1 MFNVFQGKLFVGTF
15 TGGET
20 GTSRKVMLDDLT
32 SLYNLSISNINLF
45 LGGNQSSK
53 EMMEDLTRSEIHRI
67 LNHPVHILD
76 NSTKELSPSSFIPLC
91 DFGGNYNIT
100 GVKIDQFNIPICNI
114 FETKIF
120 NDQLCYEV
128 NLNNFNSSFSQSTLK
143 KGFTFYV
150 DLNKDKQYPRTGSQC
165 GEFMVYLNALGN
177 I

>member
-1 MFNVFQGKLFVGTF
+1 MFQGKLFVGTF
-15 TGGET
+15 TEGET

-45 LGGNQSSK
+45 LGNQSSK
-53 EMMEDLTRSEIHRI
+53 EIMEDLTRSEIHKI
-67 LNHPVHILD
+67 FNHPVHILD

-91 DFGGNYNIT
+91 DFGGNFNNT
-100 GVKIDQFNIPICNI
+100 GVKIDHFNIPVCNI
-114 FETKIF
+114 FEAKIF

-128 NLNNFNSSFSQSTLK
+128 DLNIFNSSFTQSTLK

-150 DLNKDKQYPRTGSQC
+150 DLNKDKQYPKTGSQS
-165 GEFMVYLNALGN
+165 GDFMVYLNALGN